1 MVEKMD
7 SPESKN
13 LSDKREPLA
22 SDLKLPVFDKPQIE
36 PWPVKMSW
44 AAAMRHLAPSRSHF
58 RQGFDS
64 PEKRLREKNPAP
76 FVLP

>member
-7 SPESKN
+7 LRESKN
-13 LSDKREPLA
+13 LPDKREPLA

-44 AAAMRHLAPSRSHF
+44 AAAMRHLAPSRRHF
-58 RQGFDS
+58 KATFDS
-64 PEKRLREKNPAP
+64 PEKRLREKNPEP

>member
-7 SPESKN
+7 SRESNN
-13 LSDKREPLA
+13 LPDKREPLA
-22 SDLKLPVFDKPQIE
+22 SDIKLPVFDKPQIE
-36 PWPVKMSW
+36 LWPVKMSW
-44 AAAMRHLAPSRSHF
+44 AAAMRHLALSRSHYMQ
-58 RQGFDS
+58 RFDS

>member
-1 MVEKMD
+1 MD
-7 SPESKN
+7 SQESKN

-58 RQGFDS
+58 SWGSDS